1 MGFIIPKAK
10 KITIKLNGD
19 YKGAEIS
26 CVTKPS
32 MATMVQIMGAD
43 ETDIELQMRT
53 FGNDVLSSW
62 NLENEDGP
70 IEANGDGMMILD
82 TDLAGA
88 IVSAWSDEIAN
99 PTESANESKSGNTS
113 GAE

>member
-1 MGFIIPKAK
+1 
-10 KITIKLNGD
+10 
-19 YKGAEIS
+19 
-26 CVTKPS
+26 
-32 MATMVQIMGAD
+32 
-43 ETDIELQMRT
+43 
-53 FGNDVLSSW
+53 
-62 NLENEDGP
+62 
-70 IEANGDGMMILD
+70 GMMILD